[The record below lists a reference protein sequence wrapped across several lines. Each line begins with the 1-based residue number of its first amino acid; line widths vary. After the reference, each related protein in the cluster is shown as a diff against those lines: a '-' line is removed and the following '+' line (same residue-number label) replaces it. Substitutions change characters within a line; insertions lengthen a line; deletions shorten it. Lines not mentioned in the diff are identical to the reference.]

1 MERENSPK
9 REKRVSPRFLAA
21 QGVWGFLT
29 FSRFL
34 GGESPLERRGEE
46 KGRRRP
52 CMYLYF

>member
-1 MERENSPK
+1 MEREKRPK
-9 REKRVSPRFLAA
+9 REKRVSPRSLTT

-34 GGESPLERRGEE
+34 GGESPLERRREG
-46 KGRRRP
+46 KGRRSP

>member
-1 MERENSPK
+1 MERENRPN
-9 REKRVSPRFLAA
+9 REKRVSPRSLAA
-21 QGVWGFLT
+21 QWVWGFLT

-46 KGRRRP
+46 KGRRSL